1 MRNKE
6 REIERWRERK
16 REGVD
21 DNVLF
26 LAEILPR
33 HRRVQSFLP
42 RSVCFCATILG
53 IADCQ
58 ISKRILTRLYLF
70 LSLFPVLFLFLLLS
84 LFRRLSTIRNA
95 DKIFVIDGG
104 EVVQEGTHDE
114 LLTKGGLY
122 AQLWSKQRGTK

>member
-1 MRNKE
+1 MRE
-6 REIERWRERK
+6 RERK
-16 REGVD
+16 REEVD

-26 LAEILPR
+26 LAAVLPR

-42 RSVCFCATILG
+42 RSVCFCATILDS
-53 IADCQ
+53 ADCQ